1 MAATV
6 KTLIEHH
13 GELYWGTR
21 TATPGYHYGLALE
34 LVPEGVIAQVVYVM
48 SDLDEDD
55 EPLVTPDDLLT
66 CYTTAD
72 LEAKGIVLSDLME
85 DEGAEDAIGWYCI
98 EESLFE
104 KERVDELLE
113 SNERLDGYLDI
124 VLQIMLVS
132 PEEVAAGL
140 PSLDEIGFF
149 DLLDELEGVSEKIDR
164 GEVARPLPFKFRL
177 VGDALLGWE
186 FSDEADFH

>member
-55 EPLVTPDDLLT
+55 EPLVTPDDLVT
-66 CYTTAD
+66 CYTPAD
-72 LEAKGIVLSDLME
+72 LEAKGIVLSDFME
-85 DEGAEDAIGWYCI
+85 DEDAEDAAGWYCI

-164 GEVARPLPFKFRL
+164 GEVERPLPFKFRL

-186 FSDEADFH
+186 FSDEEDFR

>member
-21 TATPGYHYGLALE
+21 TATPGYHYGLSLE
-34 LVPEGVIAQVVYVM
+34 LGPEGIAAQVVYVM
-48 SDLDEDD
+48 SDLDEDE
-55 EPLVTPDDLLT
+55 EPLVTPDDLVS

-72 LEAKGIVLSDLME
+72 LEENDIVLSDLMDDE
-85 DEGAEDAIGWYCI
+85 DAEDAIGWYCV

-104 KERVDELLE
+104 RERVDELLG

-124 VLQIMLVS
+124 VLKILLVS

-140 PSLDEIGFF
+140 PSLDEISFF

-164 GEVARPLPFKFRL
+164 GDVARPLPFAFRL
-177 VGDALLGWE
+177 RGDALLGWE
-186 FSDEADFH
+186 FSDEADFR